1 MKTYFL
7 TKELRPELKKIWGVP
22 IFGPEKEVAKQFKKI
37 CQKKKFKKI
46 ITVGDYCSL
55 TLLSD
60 VKIFDGRIN
69 RNKPVSLQRCSFSC
83 WNPPASIN
91 KEVWPILKKAIAE
104 NKNVFVQGE
113 EDLLVIPSVILSK
126 EGAAIVYGLTGQGV
140 CLIEV
145 SSEIKASFRK
155 MLEKFKEGR
164 FEKVV
169 LGGTFNG
176 LHPGHR
182 YFLSMAGYYAKE
194 VIVGLCS
201 DEMVKARKKH
211 FKKVRTFEERRK
223 NLKNYLRKIGLKS
236 EIAKIDDIY
245 GLATK
250 DKGLEAILLT
260 EETYPNGRK
269 INLIRKKNN
278 LKELHYVI
286 LPYLLDPSLARV
298 GKKIS
303 SKNK

>member
-1 MKTYFL
+1 
-7 TKELRPELKKIWGVP
+7 
-22 IFGPEKEVAKQFKKI
+22 
-37 CQKKKFKKI
+37 
-46 ITVGDYCSL
+46 
-55 TLLSD
+55 
-60 VKIFDGRIN
+60 
-69 RNKPVSLQRCSFSC
+69 
-83 WNPPASIN
+83 
-91 KEVWPILKKAIAE
+91 
-104 NKNVFVQGE
+104 
-113 EDLLVIPSVILSK
+113 
-126 EGAAIVYGLTGQGV
+126 
-140 CLIEV
+140 
-145 SSEIKASFRK
+145 
-155 MLEKFKEGR
+155 
-164 FEKVV
+164 
-169 LGGTFNG
+169 
-176 LHPGHR
+176 
-182 YFLSMAGYYAKE
+182 
-194 VIVGLCS
+194 
-201 DEMVKARKKH
+201 MVKARKKH

-303 SKNK
+303 SKNR